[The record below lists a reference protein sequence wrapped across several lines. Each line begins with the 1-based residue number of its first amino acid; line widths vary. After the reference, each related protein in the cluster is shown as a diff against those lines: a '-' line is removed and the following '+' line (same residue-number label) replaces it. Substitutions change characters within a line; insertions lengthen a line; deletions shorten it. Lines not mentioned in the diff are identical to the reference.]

1 MSDEQ
6 RTCPYCGAAMASD
19 QRTCPDCNNPYPFDD
34 EQVRAAPGRAE
45 TSRMSAAG
53 GGPSDGPASGP
64 PSGPLAAL
72 APYRTILVLVGVL
85 VLIVVVGYALFSI
98 GMSFFA
104 SGRPDPGAL
113 ATAPAGPVV
122 TPPALLPSPGPGPG
136 ASPSPG
142 TGTVISPSASPS
154 PAASGTRLKVANTD
168 GQGANMRRTPSTTAP
183 IVKTLNEG
191 TVVEAIGSEQQAEG
205 RSWRN
210 VRDQAGATG
219 WVASELLAP
228 E

>member
-34 EQVRAAPGRAE
+34 EQQRGAPGPAP
-45 TSRMSAAG
+45 TSRMSPVGGG
-53 GGPSDGPASGP
+53 GGPAT
-64 PSGPLAAL
+64 GPLAAL
-72 APYRTILVLVGVL
+72 APYKTVLVLVGVL
-85 VLIVVVGYALFSI
+85 VLIVAVGYALLRF
-98 GMSFFA
+98 GMSFFE

-113 ATAPAGPVV
+113 SAAPTGPVV
-122 TPPALLPSPGPGPG
+122 TPPALLPSPGPGLG

-154 PAASGTRLKVANTD
+154 PAANGTRLKVTNTQ
-168 GQGANMRRTPSTTAP
+168 GQGANLRRDPSTQAP
-183 IVKTLNEG
+183 VVKTLSEG
-191 TVVEAIGSEQQAEG
+191 ASVEGIGGERQAEG

-210 VRDQAGATG
+210 VRDQSGTTG
-219 WVASELLAP
+219 WVAAELLAP